1 MRELIII
8 NLLKLADEIIGPRIW
23 RYDFRRRRNLHVWH
37 LLWR

>member
-8 NLLKLADEIIGPRIW
+8 TPLKIADEIIGPRIW
-23 RYDFRRRRNLHVWH
+23 RYDVRRMRNLHVWH